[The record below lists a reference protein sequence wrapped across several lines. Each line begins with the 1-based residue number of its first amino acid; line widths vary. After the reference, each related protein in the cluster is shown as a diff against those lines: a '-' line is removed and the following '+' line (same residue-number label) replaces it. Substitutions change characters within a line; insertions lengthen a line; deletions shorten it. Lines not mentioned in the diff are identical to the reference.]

1 MVHVKPKGTCDL
13 EEHLVVKENE
23 TEKDNGK
30 ITAMSGLITSRYDLS
45 ERLSSTPLTIDWGGD
60 QNWLIGWFVGRLE
73 RAR

>member
-1 MVHVKPKGTCDL
+1 
-13 EEHLVVKENE
+13 
-23 TEKDNGK
+23 
-30 ITAMSGLITSRYDLS
+30 MSGLITSRYDLS